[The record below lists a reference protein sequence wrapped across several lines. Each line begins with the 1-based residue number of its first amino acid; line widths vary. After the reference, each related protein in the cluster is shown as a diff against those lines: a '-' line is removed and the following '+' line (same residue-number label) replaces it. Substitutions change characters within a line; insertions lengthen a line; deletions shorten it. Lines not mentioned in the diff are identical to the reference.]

1 MLNKLFTSKVRV
13 GILSLLLFNQDKDY
27 HLREIARLINS
38 LPGPV
43 SRELDNL
50 KSFNLIKVK
59 TKGQLSIY
67 SINQECIFLDDLKN
81 IFLKTDYIGTLIKR
95 ELNNKVKYCLIYG
108 SFAKGYENSNSDID
122 LLLISELK
130 EDELLKIIQKIETIT
145 KREIN
150 FVLWSEGLFKTKAK
164 NNHLLKSINQNNIIM
179 LIGEEDEFRKQIK

>member
-1 MLNKLFTSKVRV
+1 MLSKLFTSKVRV

-50 KSFNLIKVK
+50 RLFNLIKVK

-67 SINQECIFLDDLKN
+67 SINQDCIFLEDLKN
-81 IFLKTDYIGTLIKR
+81 IFIKTDYLGTLIKT
-95 ELNNKVKYCLIYG
+95 ELINKVKYCLIYG
-108 SFAKGYENSNSDID
+108 SFAKGTENSNSDID
-122 LLLISELK
+122 LLVISEIK
-130 EDELLKIIQKIETIT
+130 EDVLLKIIKKIEDIT

-150 FVLWSEGLFKTKAK
+150 FILWNENTFKTKAK
-164 NNHLLKSINQNNIIM
+164 SNHLLKTINQNNIIM
-179 LIGEEDEFRKQIK
+179 LVGEEDEFRKQIK